1 MASKISPRDRK
12 AELRARTLARRKQ
25 LDRRERDRLDRRLC
39 DHLLDFIDPRQCE
52 RIAAY
57 AAVNGEPDLFA
68 ALERLHGAGRHVH
81 LPVIEGRDM
90 IFRRW
95 LPGEPMASGRLGI
108 PEPVNGTACPPEELE
123 LVVLPLVAFAAD
135 GTRLGMGAGYYDR
148 TFGFRLDQADSGPM
162 LLGAA
167 YGLQEVDSLP
177 AERWDVP
184 LDGVITEDGLRWFGS
199 TMA

>member
-12 AELRARTLARRKQ
+12 TELRARTLARRKQ
-25 LDRRERDRLDRRLC
+25 LDRHERHRLDRRIC
-39 DHLLDFIDPRQCE
+39 DHLLDFIDQRECV

-95 LPGEPMASGRLGI
+95 LPGEPMVRGRLGI
-108 PEPVNGTACPPEELE
+108 PEPVSGTACPPEELE

-148 TFGFRLDQADSGPM
+148 TFGFRLDQADSGPV

-167 YGLQEVDSLP
+167 YGLQEVDGLP
-177 AERWDVP
+177 VERWDVP
-184 LDGVITEDGLRWFGS
+184 LDGVITEDGLRWFP
-199 TMA
+199 